1 MNQHLKQSPKLKP
14 FQSHANIVIINALK
28 NTNPKLALKKNQQ
41 PTAQF
46 FCLWADFCDLKKILV
61 IIKLVHVL

>member
-1 MNQHLKQSPKLKP
+1 MNQYLKQIPKLKP

-28 NTNPKLALKKNQQ
+28 NINPKLALKNQQ

-46 FCLWADFCDLKKILV
+46 FCLWADFCNLNKILV
-61 IIKLVHVL
+61 IIKLVYVL

>member
-28 NTNPKLALKKNQQ
+28 NTNPKLALKKISSQQ
-41 PTAQF
+41 HNSFVFGLIFA
-46 FCLWADFCDLKKILV
+46 I
-61 IIKLVHVL
+61 